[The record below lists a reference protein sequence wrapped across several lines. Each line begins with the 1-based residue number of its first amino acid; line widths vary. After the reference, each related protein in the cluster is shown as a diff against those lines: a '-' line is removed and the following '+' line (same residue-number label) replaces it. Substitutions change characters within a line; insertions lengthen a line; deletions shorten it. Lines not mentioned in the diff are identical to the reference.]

1 MAKKKPLKERID
13 ITKEKI
19 TKVAAKSTTV
29 SASLTNAQKRW
40 QHYHDL
46 AIKTYK
52 QSLKAQDRADKL
64 REQGQPEQA
73 AAVDREAMQ
82 FEGKSMN
89 AHTKAQ
95 EWLSKVKLLKQR
107 DAGLDNTEAMLHARL
122 EKLRAQKGPKV
133 KGNKV
138 VGGTPEKRLQLCML
152 SSAARCA
159 RGTRPN
165 FYSQVGDFDVQHS
178 QTGPSRDHRDDC
190 SSWFASLYWSCGLPD
205 PNGENF
211 SGGFT
216 GTLGSRGRQISRE
229 EARNTP
235 GAAVLFG
242 TAPFHHVEAAIG
254 DGTEHTIGHGSAP
267 VDMGTFDLLGGPVQ
281 FRKYPRS

>member
-1 MAKKKPLKERID
+1 MPKKKPLKERIGV
-13 ITKEKI
+13 TKEKI

-29 SASLTNAQKRW
+29 SASLANAQKRW

-46 AIKTYK
+46 AVENYK
-52 QSLKAQDRADKL
+52 KSLKLGERADKL
-64 REQGQPEQA
+64 RERGQAEQA

-82 FEGKSMN
+82 FEAKSVN

-95 EWLSKVKLLKQR
+95 EWLSKVKLLAQR
-107 DAGLDNTEAMLHARL
+107 DQGLDNTEAMLRARL
-122 EKLRAQKGPKV
+122 EKLREQRGPKI

-138 VGGTPEKRLQLCML
+138 VGGTPEKRLQVCML
-152 SSAARCA
+152 ASAARCA
-159 RGTRPN
+159 DGKRPN
-165 FYSQVGDFDVQHS
+165 FYSQVGGFDVEHS
-178 QTGPSRDHRDDC
+178 LTGPSRDHRDDC

-211 SGGFT
+211 TGGFT
-216 GTLGSRGRQISRE
+216 GTLGDHGRQISRE

-242 TAPFHHVEAAIG
+242 TGNFHHVEAAIG

-267 VDMGTFDLLGGPVQ
+267 VDMGFFGLLPGPVQ
-281 FRKYPRS
+281 FRKYPHS